1 MTLEALASV
10 VSFMLVI
17 GGLGWKLNSEIASIK
32 TMLQVFIATSEG
44 KFAEITKL
52 ERRIEKLEEKI
63 LEKQ

>member
-10 VSFMLVI
+10 VSFVLVI

-44 KFAEITKL
+44 KFAEINKL